1 MKASA
6 TGNILAHGAE
16 FGPSPQPDAAESLR
30 EIDAAALDRKAAQ
43 EAQDALACQKEAVRA
58 RLAEEAHQAQ
68 LAEEAQKLEIEARE
82 QRRLRE
88 ECERQER
95 EGAQRLCKEEEQR
108 LIGQLQAA
116 GHLDDEDDDDVRE
129 AAGMMAMMQ
138 RPRPN
143 GMLMNDTPPAADSGD
158 APVGGGPSGV
168 VAQQAYLTVL
178 HGGADA
184 GEGEGSSDGVDS
196 PGSSLHQSLD
206 MGGGSPAIMTPHGN
220 GSGSGGGPDHRSH
233 AGAEPDAAAARS
245 LSQLLGLA
253 HVAGSDSMDSDAL
266 LAHLVRD
273 DALRG
278 QVQGDGAGESRGGA
292 AAGGTPAVED
302 DDDVF

>member
-1 MKASA
+1 MKAPSAEPAAA
-6 TGNILAHGAE
+6 TGDLLAHGAV
-16 FGPSPQPDAAESLR
+16 GPSPQPDAAASL
-30 EIDAAALDRKAAQ
+30 ERKAAQ
-43 EAQDALACQKEAVRA
+43 EAQDALACQEEAARV
-58 RLAEEAHQAQ
+58 RLAEEAHQAR
-68 LAEEAQKLEIEARE
+68 LAEEARKLVIEARE

-88 ECERQER
+88 ERERQER
-95 EGAQRLCKEEEQR
+95 EEALRLREEEEQR
-108 LIGQLQAA
+108 LLAA
-116 GHLDDEDDDDVRE
+116 GHLDDEDDDDDVRE

-138 RPRPN
+138 RSRSKGPT
-143 GMLMNDTPPAADSGD
+143 MSEVPPAAGSGD
-158 APVGGGPSGV
+158 APLGGGPSGI

-253 HVAGSDSMDSDAL
+253 HVAGSDSMDSDVL

-273 DALRG
+273 DALRR
-278 QVQGDGAGESRGGA
+278 QVLDDGAGESRGGA
-292 AAGGTPAVED
+292 AAGATPIVED
-302 DDDVF
+302 EDDVF